1 MPAPIGGTVMPRSPV
16 LSLRNISV
24 RYGTTVALRGFHLD
38 IFPREIVGLLGPN
51 GSGKSTTLG
60 VAAGLLEPGE
70 GTATACGILR
80 SEDPCGYAGKIGF
93 VPQEP
98 ALYDELTARA
108 NLKFFGKL
116 YGLRGYDLNCK
127 IALALERAKLTDRAD
142 HRVGTFSGG
151 MKQRVNLACA
161 LIHDPPILLLDEP
174 TAALDA
180 KSRDLLFGDLH
191 RLRECGHAI
200 LLTTH
205 HLDEAEGGC
214 DRLVVLEHGRT
225 ILAGTTGELIRRTP
239 GGRAVLYGQLQ
250 EPLEGFFLQSLRARL
265 DPSVEI
271 EVTGRRL
278 RLSAENHPA
287 LGQALALVL
296 ADGIVV
302 ETFRTPPGR
311 LETLMREAAPR
322 TEEPTC
328 SAT

>member
-1 MPAPIGGTVMPRSPV
+1 MGGDAMPRLPV
-16 LSLRNISV
+16 LSLRNVGV
-24 RYGTTVALRGFHLD
+24 RYGTTVALQDFHLD
-38 IFPREIVGLLGPN
+38 LYPREIVGLLGPN

-60 VAAGLLEPGE
+60 VAAGLLDPHE
-70 GTATACGILR
+70 GGTTACGIAR
-80 SEDPCGYAGKIGF
+80 KANPCGYAGKIGF

-98 ALYDELTARA
+98 ALYDDLSARA
-108 NLKFFGKL
+108 NLKFFGRL
-116 YGLRGYDLNCK
+116 FGLRGYDLNCK

-142 HRVGTFSGG
+142 DRVGTFSGG

-191 RLRECGHAI
+191 RLRESGHAI

-214 DRLVVLEHGRT
+214 DRLIVLERGRMT
-225 ILAGTTGELIRRTP
+225 MVGTTAELIRRAP
-239 GGRAVLYGQLQ
+239 GGRAVLYGQLL

-265 DPSVEI
+265 DANVEI
-271 EVTGRRL
+271 EATGRRL
-278 RLSAENHPA
+278 RLSAENHA
-287 LGQALALVL
+287 SLGHALAMVL

-311 LETLMREAAPR
+311 LETLMREPAPR
-322 TEEPTC
+322 VEEPQC
-328 SAT
+328 SAP